1 MSLTLVFAANEPNS
15 SAVIDLKTPVV
26 QDDQLMIEPSKDQ
39 LEISK
44 SLRDANVDM
53 ISDPK
58 EINYIRTVPT
68 HPRNRLLRKFC
79 NHPYNLKQDEVKFV
93 RQAPVHP
100 RDRLKKAADRLRKKA
115 KDEVKFIK
123 QVPMHPRDRLS
134 RKAKNIK
141 KSFRR

>member
-1 MSLTLVFAANEPNS
+1 
-15 SAVIDLKTPVV
+15 
-26 QDDQLMIEPSKDQ
+26 MIEPSKDQ

-44 SLRDANVDM
+44 SLRDTNVDM

-58 EINYIRTVPT
+58 EINYIRTVPAQ
-68 HPRNRLLRKFC
+68 PRNRLLRKVC

-115 KDEVKFIK
+115 EDEVKFIK

-134 RKAKNIK
+134 RKAKKHKNK
-141 KSFRR
+141 F